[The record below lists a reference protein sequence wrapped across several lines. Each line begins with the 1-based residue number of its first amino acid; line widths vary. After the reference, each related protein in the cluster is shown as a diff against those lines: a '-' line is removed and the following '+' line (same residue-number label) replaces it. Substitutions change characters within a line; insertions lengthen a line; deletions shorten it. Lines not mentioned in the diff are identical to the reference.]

1 MSNEYKVHLKF
12 IENDTSLSSD
22 YTKQE
27 DEVHK
32 ISLNEAPGA
41 INFSQIM
48 SLLDAPTQK
57 KMEGKII
64 SYYHQSYKSYV
75 FLGCIL
81 DNPRYTQPGIKPFD
95 PDQVPMCVNALGPN
109 KDINILNLLAP
120 ADNVMTFRIRERVR
134 GEQIKALV
142 QGEDPSTQKGSR
154 RTKERKIGEV
164 I

>member
-32 ISLNEAPGA
+32 VELNEAPGA

-81 DNPRYTQPGIKPFD
+81 DNPRYT
-95 PDQVPMCVNALGPN
+95 
-109 KDINILNLLAP
+109 
-120 ADNVMTFRIRERVR
+120 
-134 GEQIKALV
+134 
-142 QGEDPSTQKGSR
+142 
-154 RTKERKIGEV
+154 
-164 I
+164 